1 MIYFLDLL
9 VGDEKGIYTE
19 TDFEISINQKY
30 EGLKVF
36 KQPTPFLQA
45 LIKKLKQSKL
55 SITRLYTFVTML
67 IEKLDEK

>member
-1 MIYFLDLL
+1 M
-9 VGDEKGIYTE
+9 GDENKVYTS
-19 TDFEISINQKY
+19 TDFSITINQKY

-36 KQPTPFLQA
+36 KPPTPFLQS